1 MVAATIPDYGLG
13 SFNLLMF
20 AINPDGALIFVKTMS
35 ITDNTFIQNIKEAS
49 NGGTII
55 AALRESSPKAIM
67 AILLDSDG
75 NEVWTKQYITP
86 ADDNIRDI
94 IELASGEFVL
104 AGYSKTLISETFEK
118 AFLIKI
124 NSSGIDTAN
133 FYFV

>member
-1 MVAATIPDYGLG
+1 M
-13 SFNLLMF
+13 
-20 AINPDGALIFVKTMS
+20 
-35 ITDNTFIQNIKEAS
+35 
-49 NGGTII
+49 
-55 AALRESSPKAIM
+55 
-67 AILLDSDG
+67 
-75 NEVWTKQYITP
+75 WTKQYITP

-124 NSSGIDTAN
+124 NSSGIDTDN